1 MKVLVSFD
9 IDGTLE
15 VGDPPGPITLD
26 MVRKAQAMGCIIG
39 SSSDRAVSAQRSL
52 WERANIVVDFVS
64 LKHMLSEI
72 KERFEADYY
81 LHTGDRDL
89 DKQFAREAGFDFMW
103 MDEGASEPWVAW
115 TNGQDTPVSS
125 H

>member
-1 MKVLVSFD
+1 
-9 IDGTLE
+9 
-15 VGDPPGPITLD
+15 

-72 KERFEADYY
+72 KERFEADRY

-89 DKQFAREAGFDFMW
+89 DKQFAREAGFEFMW
-103 MDEGASEPWVAW
+103 MDEGASEPWIAW
-115 TNGQDTPVSS
+115 TNGQTPQ
-125 H
+125 